1 MVVLGRKGLRYGKK
15 MQSVHPSLHA
25 RKGELNRGHDFSFSS
40 ARTRIDS
47 RSVFQMVEILC
58 EAKNESLVVI
68 HQRAV
73 S

>member
-1 MVVLGRKGLRYGKK
+1 MVKRCSRSIRRSTLEKASSK
-15 MQSVHPSLHA
+15 Q
-25 RKGELNRGHDFSFSS
+25 GHDFSFSS

-47 RSVFQMVEILC
+47 RSIFQLVEILC